1 MIRFRAGTKH
11 SLILHVFAGDSL
23 DFKLK
28 VHTRFPDE
36 FIEINFRRTAINK
49 TECESDKERDSKCLE
64 IERERDIYI
73 SREQRGGWGVGQ
85 GVGDGATCLQR
96 LNRFQS
102 WQQQKVYQL

>member
-23 DFKLK
+23 DLKLK
-28 VHTRFPDE
+28 VHTRFSDE

-64 IERERDIYI
+64 IEQERDIYI
-73 SREQRGGWGVGQ
+73 YRECKGVVGG
-85 GVGDGATCLQR
+85 
-96 LNRFQS
+96 
-102 WQQQKVYQL
+102 